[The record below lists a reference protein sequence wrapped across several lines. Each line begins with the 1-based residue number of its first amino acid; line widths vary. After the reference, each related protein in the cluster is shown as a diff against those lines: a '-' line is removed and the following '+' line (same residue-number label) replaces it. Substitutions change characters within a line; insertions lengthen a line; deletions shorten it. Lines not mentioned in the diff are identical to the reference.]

1 MGHPATVGAARDAL
15 AGRMIRVDVTGKSFG
30 GSPVLGLCRFD
41 IASGECVALTGPSG
55 IGKTTLLRIVA
66 GIDDSFS
73 GRVERPDN
81 IAMVFQEPTLL
92 LWRSVI
98 ENLTLIHPDL
108 SRTQALEMLAR
119 VGIADKADLFP
130 TQLSLGQQR
139 RLTLARAFAGR
150 PEFLIMDEPLVSLDH
165 ETAQSMLRLIEELI
179 VATKPAVLFV
189 THTLSDAE
197 RLATRI
203 LELRGSPAK
212 PFEHSIKDAL

>member
-1 MGHPATVGAARDAL
+1 
-15 AGRMIRVDVTGKSFG
+15 MIRVDVTGKSFG
-30 GSPVLGLCRFD
+30 GSPVLGPCGFE

-66 GIDDSFS
+66 GIDDRFS
-73 GRVERPDN
+73 GNIERPDN

-98 ENLTLIHPDL
+98 ENLTLIHPSL
-108 SRTQALEMLAR
+108 SRAEAFEMLAR

-139 RLTLARAFAGR
+139 RLTLARAFAGQ

-179 VATKPAVLFV
+179 AATKPAVLFV

-203 LELRGSPAK
+203 LELRGSPAT
-212 PFEHSIKDAL
+212 PTELSRKDIL